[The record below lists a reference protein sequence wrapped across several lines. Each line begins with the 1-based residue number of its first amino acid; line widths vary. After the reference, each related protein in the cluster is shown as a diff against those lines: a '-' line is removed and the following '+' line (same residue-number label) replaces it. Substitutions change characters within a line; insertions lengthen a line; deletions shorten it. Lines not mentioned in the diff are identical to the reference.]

1 MKVPVTTVVVAGTF
15 CFAGPEQVPGQV
27 PEQVLGRVVGGAVFA
42 EWGRAAENGCDLR

>member
-15 CFAGPEQVPGQV
+15 CFAGPEQV

-42 EWGRAAENGCDLR
+42 EWGRAAESGCDLR